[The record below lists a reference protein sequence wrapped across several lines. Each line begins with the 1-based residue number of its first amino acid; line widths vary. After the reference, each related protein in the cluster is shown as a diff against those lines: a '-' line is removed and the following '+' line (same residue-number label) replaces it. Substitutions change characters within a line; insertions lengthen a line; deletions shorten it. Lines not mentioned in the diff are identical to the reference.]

1 MAKNY
6 TLAEATKIIVENKK
20 VEEIADIG
28 KRFPV
33 LAVKIAKLAAKAP
46 DELVDFIKYMPDHI
60 TANKINSSIKKTIG
74 DVDVE
79 EEDDVDVEDAEDEV
93 VKDTNKKASKKASD
107 DVTSDTDYDNMNN
120 AKMYKILGE
129 MGKRKDCKEKYGDL
143 SHDSMLKYL
152 KKYGAGSTDADTGD
166 EYETEEEQAGNEEEQ
181 AGKYDGKSA
190 VELFKACKSRGIA
203 VQPKKTTK
211 YYIGLLEKADEE
223 EAKVKAKTKA
233 KKNNKADEEEWEDD
247 DEWESVTPDEVQK
260 DIDKFNEEEKKA
272 KKSDKKASAKKVKKE
287 EVEEEDDD
295 DEWEI

>member
-79 EEDDVDVEDAEDEV
+79 EDDVDVEDAEDDV

-152 KKYGAGSTDADTGD
+152 KKYGAGSTDADAGD
-166 EYETEEEQAGNEEEQ
+166 ECETEEEQAGE
-181 AGKYDGKSA
+181 YDGKSA

-211 YYIGLLEKADEE
+211 YYIGLLEKADAE
-223 EAKVKAKTKA
+223 EAKAKAKA

>member
-79 EEDDVDVEDAEDEV
+79 EDDVDVEDAEDEV
-93 VKDTNKKASKKASD
+93 VKDTNKKASKKVSD

-166 EYETEEEQAGNEEEQ
+166 EYETEEEQAG
-181 AGKYDGKSA
+181 KYDGKSA

-211 YYIGLLEKADEE
+211 YYIGLLEKADAE
-223 EAKVKAKTKA
+223 EAKAKA

-287 EVEEEDDD
+287 EVEEEEDD

>member
-74 DVDVE
+74 DGDVDV
-79 EEDDVDVEDAEDEV
+79 EEDDVDVEDAEDDV
-93 VKDTNKKASKKASD
+93 VKGTNKKASD

-166 EYETEEEQAGNEEEQ
+166 EYETEEEQAG
-181 AGKYDGKSA
+181 KYDGKSA

-203 VQPKKTTK
+203 AQPKKTTK
-211 YYIGLLEKADEE
+211 YYIGLLEKADAE
-223 EAKVKAKTKA
+223 EAKAKAKA

-247 DEWESVTPDEVQK
+247 DEWESVTPDDVQK

>member
-93 VKDTNKKASKKASD
+93 VKDTNSSNKSKKASD

-152 KKYGAGSTDADTGD
+152 KKYGAGSTDTDTDADAD
-166 EYETEEEQAGNEEEQ
+166 ETEEEQ

-211 YYIGLLEKADEE
+211 YYIGLLEKADAE
-223 EAKVKAKTKA
+223 EAKAKA

>member
-74 DVDVE
+74 DVDV

-166 EYETEEEQAGNEEEQ
+166 EYETEEEQAG
-181 AGKYDGKSA
+181 KYDGKSA

-211 YYIGLLEKADEE
+211 YYIGLLEKADAE
-223 EAKVKAKTKA
+223 EAKAKA

>member
-79 EEDDVDVEDAEDEV
+79 EDDVDVEDAEDEV
-93 VKDTNKKASKKASD
+93 VKDTNKNASKKASD

-152 KKYGAGSTDADTGD
+152 KKYGAGSTDADTD
-166 EYETEEEQAGNEEEQ
+166 ADADDTEEEQ

-211 YYIGLLEKADEE
+211 YYIGLLEKADAE
-223 EAKVKAKTKA
+223 EAKAKA

-260 DIDKFNEEEKKA
+260 DIDKLNEEEKKA

>member
-79 EEDDVDVEDAEDEV
+79 EDDVDVEDAEDDV
-93 VKDTNKKASKKASD
+93 VKDTNKKDSKKVSD

-152 KKYGAGSTDADTGD
+152 KKYGAGSTDADTDADAD
-166 EYETEEEQAGNEEEQ
+166 ETEEEQ

-211 YYIGLLEKADEE
+211 YYIGLLEKADAE
-223 EAKVKAKTKA
+223 EAKAKA

-260 DIDKFNEEEKKA
+260 DIDKLNEEEKKA

>member
-74 DVDVE
+74 DVDV

-166 EYETEEEQAGNEEEQ
+166 EYETEEEQAGE
-181 AGKYDGKSA
+181 YDGKSA

-211 YYIGLLEKADEE
+211 YYIGLLEKADAE
-223 EAKVKAKTKA
+223 EAKAKA